1 MSVPFVWMPLRGYLE
16 RASEAKGQVVAVSSA
31 RVGVLKV
38 LVAATE
44 LQAHLRVQLV
54 VQPEPCAA
62 DRR

>member
-1 MSVPFVWMPLRGYLE
+1 MSVPSVWMPLRGYLE
-16 RASEAKGQVVAVSSA
+16 RASEAKGQVVAVGA

-44 LQAHLRVQLV
+44 LQVRPRVQLV

-62 DRR
+62 DRP